1 LNSENQEKEKT
12 MKYYQWIKGDNAG
25 KVVTWTGE
33 TYNDEVLE
41 TNYIVFNDGSRA
53 NTEIIGDF
61 LLEVKSEKDED
72 LILQDELK
80 PVVQQKNIN
89 KEVIKE
95 AVKEI
100 VREEIKMSPIHQ
112 VLSDSKKTKTTVS
125 VSIVVDIPP
134 PNLMSILTETYPGGE
149 DEVLRYI
156 SNSINIESV
165 REQIAK
171 QIWLTAFDINKI
183 QKRKTLKNGEK
194 IERRDTV

>member
-1 LNSENQEKEKT
+1 

-41 TNYIVFNDGSRA
+41 TNYILFTDGSRA
-53 NTEIIGDF
+53 NTEIVGDF
-61 LLEVKSEKDED
+61 LLEVDSEKVED

-89 KEVIKE
+89 REVIKE

-183 QKRKTLKNGEK
+183 QKRKTTKNGEK